1 MDAVFIEEIGWRILW
16 DFSFFCIFLF
26 CYCFYY
32 GGGVNMAE
40 FRCVFCFCC
49 LFYVCYRNLIT
60 NAIMFGCKSVCIVC
74 VEGCQL
80 GRGVG
85 LGFSGFLQEDGLFAV
100 INLFWL
106 LLRLGWMMWCK
117 LQNTE
122 AISSTFSIESKHQHF
137 TQEFSLCMYSCCV
150 VRKDCVYYAT
160 GVRDPLAISQQSMT
174 PVTEKAQRMIFK
186 VTGRLFNIIREGSCP
201 LKSMRS
207 LRYKTDAYM
216 GRTKILDVLG

>member
-1 MDAVFIEEIGWRILW
+1 MDAVFIEEFGWRILW
-16 DFSFFCIFLF
+16 DFSFFYIFLF

-117 LQNTE
+117 LQ
-122 AISSTFSIESKHQHF
+122 I
-137 TQEFSLCMYSCCV
+137 
-150 VRKDCVYYAT
+150 
-160 GVRDPLAISQQSMT
+160 
-174 PVTEKAQRMIFK
+174 QRRFQ
-186 VTGRLFNIIREGSCP
+186 VLFLLNRNINIL
-201 LKSMRS
+201 LKS
-207 LRYKTDAYM
+207 LAYAC
-216 GRTKILDVLG
+216 TAVV